1 LPSSSIRTR
10 TDPSKPFGTEN
21 SMKNVIALFVICG
34 LIALTTQTADAHSAF
49 KKAFEAKYKVKASCN
64 VCHDKKSKEIRLEF
78 GKLFDKPLKGKDIT
92 KKWKEA
98 KEAGSKERKAY
109 EAGEMTTEFK
119 KAMEVVGKMEKD
131 GVTYEELIKTLK
143 IEGLKAKT

>member
-1 LPSSSIRTR
+1 
-10 TDPSKPFGTEN
+10 
-21 SMKNVIALFVICG
+21 MKNLMALLVACG
-34 LIALTTQTADAHSAF
+34 LFAMTTQTVDAHSAF

-64 VCHDKKSKEIRLEF
+64 ACHDKKSKEIRIEF
-78 GKLFDKPLKGKDIT
+78 GKLYDKALKGKDIT

-98 KEAGSKERKAY
+98 KESGRKEAKAY

-131 GVTYEELIKTLK
+131 GVTYDELIKTLK
-143 IEGLKAKT
+143 IEGLKAKS